1 MGKTVVIGVGS
12 MKEIAPRNILT
23 KKETNKAKEAVMQS
37 GKRKE
42 VRQVETVRERR
53 NVTVCSLEMN
63 FKLVCPSFKR

>member
-12 MKEIAPRNILT
+12 TKEIAPRNILI
-23 KKETNKAKEAVMQS
+23 KKGTNKAREAVMQS